1 MYKNIRYKVSS
12 ESENILMKNMEITN
26 AYIMDIYDKLKKARK
41 QIIIEL
47 IIIVILTIG
56 IILLLQ
62 KPRIVPYVV
71 AMNEKDYEITRLGTM
86 SNVELVKNDLVRKN
100 VVKFFIN
107 SIRSISIDIEVVRKN
122 VEEISFYLTNNAK
135 SYINNM
141 LNNEE
146 IYRKVGE
153 LARRI
158 EIETVMKISDN
169 VYQCDW
175 KEILSSYE
183 FNSYSEKEQ
192 KKMRAIIS
200 LIDGEVNEK
209 NIFGI
214 YIDKID
220 IGEIK

>member
-1 MYKNIRYKVSS
+1 VSS